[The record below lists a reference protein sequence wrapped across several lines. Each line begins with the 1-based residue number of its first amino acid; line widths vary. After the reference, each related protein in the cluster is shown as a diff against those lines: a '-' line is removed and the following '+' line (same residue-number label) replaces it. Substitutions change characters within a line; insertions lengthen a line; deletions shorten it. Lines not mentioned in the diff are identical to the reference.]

1 VFSATNVSTVAAAV
15 VAILSTAEAG
25 TRDRWVNI
33 ESFATSQ
40 AEIVAALEK
49 AMGEKWA
56 VKETSMEEQLA
67 GAREMYDKGEVLG
80 AFYRWILAVLVSGG
94 EECRFK
100 SLDNELLGLKKE
112 DLMETVEKIVR
123 GEAI

>member
-1 VFSATNVSTVAAAV
+1 MFSATNVSTAAAAV
-15 VAILSTAEAG
+15 VAILSSAEKE

-49 AMGEKWA
+49 VTGEKWA
-56 VKETSMEEQLA
+56 VKETSMEEQLV
-67 GAREMYDKGEVLG
+67 GAREMFDKGEVLG
-80 AFYRWILAVLVSGG
+80 AFYRWILAILVSGD

-123 GEAI
+123 GEEV